1 MIITDATDT
10 ILAPPV
16 GPRPGVVE
24 RKVRPGIAVLAVILP
39 DSGPLSLRKVGT
51 EPFPVPDT
59 RQAHFPRSSSGQ
71 PTWFAPCPPGAV
83 SPQQSRDC
91 SPCREPSMPP
101 SDTAEQDGGSD
112 RREREKSDRKGQ
124 PKTRAGGQAGRQA
137 QQNKFVDRGVC
148 GRTASLSLVCARLT
162 SSRWDLRKTSESI
175 QSFEIPRAIDAHVGA
190 ADFSCGRASERI
202 GQSSSAKLGPYPGPR

>member
-24 RKVRPGIAVLAVILP
+24 RKVRPGITVLAVILP

-59 RQAHFPRSSSGQ
+59 RQAHFPRSSSGGSLLGSLLVLLE
-71 PTWFAPCPPGAV
+71 PFLLNSLVIAPHVENHLCR
-83 SPQQSRDC
+83 PQTLPSRTGD
-91 SPCREPSMPP
+91 
-101 SDTAEQDGGSD
+101 QIG
-112 RREREKSDRKGQ
+112 EREKSDRKGQ

-148 GRTASLSLVCARLT
+148 GRTACLSLVCARLT

>member
-24 RKVRPGIAVLAVILP
+24 RKVRPGITVLAVILP

-124 PKTRAGGQAGRQA
+124 PKTRAGRQVGRHSRINSWTA
-137 QQNKFVDRGVC
+137 VSADERP
-148 GRTASLSLVCARLT
+148 ASLLCVLGSRAR
-162 SSRWDLRKTSESI
+162 DGI
-175 QSFEIPRAIDAHVGA
+175 
-190 ADFSCGRASERI
+190 
-202 GQSSSAKLGPYPGPR
+202 